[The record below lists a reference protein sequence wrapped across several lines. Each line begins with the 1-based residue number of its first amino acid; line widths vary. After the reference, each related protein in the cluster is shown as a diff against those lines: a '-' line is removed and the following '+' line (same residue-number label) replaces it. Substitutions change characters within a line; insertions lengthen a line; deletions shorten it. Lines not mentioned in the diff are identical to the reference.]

1 MPNLK
6 VATADIMLLCALSG
20 CSTLVRNSS
29 FEIKNETDLLTE
41 LLVTP
46 DRVAIQCEELDE
58 EPDVGAYGFM
68 IHLLDE
74 KKTVTTSALSIRPDR
89 ENCKKISQRV
99 LRILKGGRHIYIGNG
114 FQLSNQP
121 RVSDEANFR
130 YSFPGHGTFSSNGR
144 TLEFV
149 VIANENGQ
157 CFGPSYGDREPCPQ
171 FPFPI
176 QSKAPAR

>member
-29 FEIKNETDLLTE
+29 FEIKTETDLLTA
-41 LLVTP
+41 LLVTS
-46 DRVAIQCEELDE
+46 DRVAIECEELDE

-99 LRILKGGRHIYIGNG
+99 LRILKGGRHI
-114 FQLSNQP
+114 
-121 RVSDEANFR
+121 
-130 YSFPGHGTFSSNGR
+130 
-144 TLEFV
+144 
-149 VIANENGQ
+149 
-157 CFGPSYGDREPCPQ
+157 
-171 FPFPI
+171 
-176 QSKAPAR
+176 